1 MTKAKHF
8 IFTDDELAYQY
19 IKCKDTESKHSTVS
33 LYIELS
39 EVLYKNDNK
48 IPQNVIALVMAHDEK
63 NEKIQS
69 KIKY

>member
-1 MTKAKHF
+1 M
-8 IFTDDELAYQY
+8 Y
-19 IKCKDTESKHSTVS
+19 KDTVECLLSVS
-33 LYIELS
+33 LYMGLS
-39 EVLYKNDNK
+39 EVLYENDNK

>member
-1 MTKAKHF
+1 M
-8 IFTDDELAYQY
+8 Y
-19 IKCKDTESKHSTVS
+19 KDTESKHSTVS
-33 LYIELS
+33 LYMGLS
-39 EVLYKNDNK
+39 EVLYENDNK